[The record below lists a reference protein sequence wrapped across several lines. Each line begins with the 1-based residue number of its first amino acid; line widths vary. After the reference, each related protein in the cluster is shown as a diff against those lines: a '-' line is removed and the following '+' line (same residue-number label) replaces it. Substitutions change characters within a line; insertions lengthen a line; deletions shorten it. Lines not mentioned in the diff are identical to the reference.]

1 MSIAPSLR
9 LKRRAT
15 GLIGAGLLVFMTG
28 CNLLP
33 FVSNDERIQISY
45 IRSFKKGLS
54 PTDNKSFGIL
64 LREVGKLAGYSM
76 PTKYGIDIAPY
87 LGPFPSVEP
96 ISPTVSVLS
105 SGDNATRELKQIY
118 DQGGQVQI
126 TFTTEIGAP
135 SSQQAYTYKMVIAR
149 TPTGTTGQVAV
160 QTVGS
165 NWTAPPGGSSTWV
178 LGQGKAPQVPSALA
192 FQGQLVLPQ
201 GAGNASLR
209 VDLGF
214 EQGGGQAPVPR
225 TASVNFVLQSGLSAN
240 LSGSYGSLQAARLN
254 GTVTVKGD
262 KPTPDTYQADI
273 SASNGNAQITLISEQ
288 RKIRLELNYED
299 GLLSG
304 VAKATDG
311 RQAELA
317 KFVQEAGKAPEIQY
331 ADGTKESWNFTLP
344 AS

>member
-15 GLIGAGLLVFMTG
+15 GLIGAGLLVLMTG

-54 PTDNKSFGIL
+54 PTDNKSFGVL
-64 LREVGKLAGYSM
+64 LREVGKLAGYDL
-76 PTKYGIDIAPY
+76 PTKYGVELSAY
-87 LGPFPSVEP
+87 LSPFPSFEPLVPTVQTRP
-96 ISPTVSVLS
+96 ISNST
-105 SGDNATRELKQIY
+105 GELTQIA
-118 DQGGQVQI
+118 DPGGQLVVSFVTAQG
-126 TFTTEIGAP
+126 TGG
-135 SSQQAYTYKMVIAR
+135 SQQSYTYTATIER
-149 TPTGTTGQVAV
+149 TPTGTTGKYAV
-160 QTVGS
+160 QTTGS
-165 NWTAPPGGSSTWV
+165 NWTSPAGGSGTNT
-178 LGQGKAPQVPSALA
+178 LGLGRAPQVLTSTA
-192 FQGQLVLPQ
+192 FQGQLALPQ
-201 GAGNASLR
+201 PGGAASLR

-214 EQGGGQAPVPR
+214 EQGGGQVPVPR